1 MWLEVWA
8 KLVVQD
14 LDTTFPRLWCIKAE
28 FLERTDCLFYFTA
41 YFIVNGTFNVR

>member
-14 LDTTFPRLWCIKAE
+14 LDTTFPRLWCIKE